1 MPPKKSAL
9 GKGLDK
15 LIPKELVSNPENGA
29 KEKAPAPD
37 RVVKITKVVPNK
49 DQPRRKFDED
59 ALQELTENIKLH
71 GVLFPILV
79 VERGDN
85 YMIVAGERRWRAAMA
100 AGLKEMPVI
109 IRDLTDQQIMEI
121 SLIEN
126 IQRKDLNAIEEAQAF
141 KRLIEEFKLTQDDLA
156 ERVSKTRPA
165 ITNSLRLLKLSDSVQ
180 EMVIDDLISAG
191 HARALLAIEDPEKQY
206 ELAQRVMDEK
216 LSVRKIESIVKA
228 ENKPKAIKKKNEKLE
243 ALYRDIENKLKASI
257 GTKVTI
263 TSKGDEMGKMEIEFY
278 SQDDLQKIMDLLLG

>member
-1 MPPKKSAL
+1 M
-9 GKGLDK
+9 
-15 LIPKELVSNPENGA
+15 
-29 KEKAPAPD
+29 
-37 RVVKITKVVPNK
+37 
-49 DQPRRKFDED
+49 
-59 ALQELTENIKLH
+59 
-71 GVLFPILV
+71 
-79 VERGDN
+79 
-85 YMIVAGERRWRAAMA
+85 
-100 AGLKEMPVI
+100 
-109 IRDLTDQQIMEI
+109 
-121 SLIEN
+121 
-126 IQRKDLNAIEEAQAF
+126 
-141 KRLIEEFKLTQDDLA
+141 
-156 ERVSKTRPA
+156 
-165 ITNSLRLLKLSDSVQ
+165 KLSDSVQ

>member
-126 IQRKDLNAIEEAQAF
+126 IQRTGLNPIEEARAY
-141 KRLIEEFKLTQDDLA
+141 KSLIEEYNLTQDDLA
-156 ERVSKTRPA
+156 ERISKSRTT
-165 ITNSLRLLKLSDSVQ
+165 ITNAMRLLKLAQNVQ
-180 EMVIDDLISAG
+180 DMIIDDLISAG
-191 HARALLAIEDPEKQY
+191 HARALLSIEDQNEQY
-206 ELAQRVMDEK
+206 ELAQRITEER
-216 LSVRKIESIVKA
+216 LSVRDVEKIVKA
-228 ENKPKAIKKKNEKLE
+228 KNKPKYEKKKNEKQE
-243 ALYRDIENKLKASI
+243 ALYRDIEEKLKENL

-263 TSKGDEMGKMEIEFY
+263 TAKGDKMGKIEIAFY
-278 SQDDLQKIMDLLLG
+278 NQDDLQKIMDLLLG